1 MREKLEKLIG
11 VKAASKR
18 DEDIVKNMTALIR
31 EKDAMIDRLRAEI
44 SSLVVS
50 VIMILMDLY
59 SQERKNLKTLSE
71 IMSLSIKK
79 ESKELNSRRN
89 NQRRAKLNLEDQ

>member
-11 VKAASKR
+11 VKAAGKR

-50 VIMILMDLY
+50 IIMILMDLY
-59 SQERKNLKTLSE
+59 SQERKNLKILSE

-79 ESKELNSRRN
+79 ESKELNSRRKN
-89 NQRRAKLNLEDQ
+89 

>member
-50 VIMILMDLY
+50 IIMILMDLY
-59 SQERKNLKTLSE
+59 SQERKNLKTLLE

-79 ESKELNSRRN
+79 ESKELNSR
-89 NQRRAKLNLEDQ
+89 

>member
-50 VIMILMDLY
+50 IIMILMDLY
-59 SQERKNLKTLSE
+59 SQERKNLKTLLE

-79 ESKELNSRRN
+79 ESKELNSRRKN
-89 NQRRAKLNLEDQ
+89 

>member
-1 MREKLEKLIG
+1 MREKMEKLIG
-11 VKAASKR
+11 VKAAGKR

-50 VIMILMDLY
+50 IIMILMDLY

-71 IMSLSIKK
+71 IMSLSNKK
-79 ESKELNSRRN
+79 ESKEFNSCRKN
-89 NQRRAKLNLEDQ
+89 

>member
-50 VIMILMDLY
+50 IIMILMDLY
-59 SQERKNLKTLSE
+59 SQERKNLKTLLE

-79 ESKELNSRRN
+79 ESKELNSRRK
-89 NQRRAKLNLEDQ
+89 NQSRAELNLEDQ